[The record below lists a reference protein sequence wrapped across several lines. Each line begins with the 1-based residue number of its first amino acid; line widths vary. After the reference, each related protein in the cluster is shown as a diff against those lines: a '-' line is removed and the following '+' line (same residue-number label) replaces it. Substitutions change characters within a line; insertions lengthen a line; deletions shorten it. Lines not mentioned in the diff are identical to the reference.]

1 MREDRM
7 VPYRSCSAACLAL
20 ALLACNESKP
30 ATASSAAPSA
40 EVPPPTA
47 TAIPAAPLAGDVDLA
62 TLEKDLGCSGG
73 KGAKQACRVLSV
85 FAEAGVWTGET
96 PSGDGRWVGT
106 SYVVEKGQERAE
118 QLVLRAQ
125 AVPTSQVGTGDL
137 PIKVTM
143 GPVPAEI
150 QPTMGKLLEGLARG
164 DRSPR
169 KGKQA
174 IDWLPTF
181 SSPKD
186 RRAAKTTG
194 TSVRLISEDNVYLRK
209 KSLHQLVMVKTQ
221 SDTTATPGDGVYA
234 ELWLAVW

>member
-1 MREDRM
+1 MRPHRTWF
-7 VPYRSCSAACLAL
+7 ALGLTL
-20 ALLACNESKP
+20 ALLGCNESKP
-30 ATASSAAPSA
+30 RAVPSAAPSA
-40 EVPPPTA
+40 EAP
-47 TAIPAAPLAGDVDLA
+47 PAATPIAAASQAADLDLA
-62 TLEKDLGCSGG
+62 ALEKDLGCAGG
-73 KGAKQACRVLSV
+73 KGKKQACRVLLA
-85 FAEAGVWTGET
+85 FAEGETWTGDT
-96 PSGDGRWVGT
+96 PSGDGRWVGN
-106 SYVVEKGQERAE
+106 SYVVEGGQERTE

-125 AVPTSQVGTGDL
+125 KVPTSQVGPGDL

-150 QPTMGKLLEGLARG
+150 QPTMEKLLEGLARG

-194 TSVRLISEDNVYLRK
+194 TSARLISEENVYLRK
-209 KSLHQLVMVKTQ
+209 KSLHQMILVKT
-221 SDTTATPGDGVYA
+221 SDGTAATPGDGTYA
-234 ELWLAVW
+234 ELWLALW